1 MRTSPLLL
9 LLAVPAALLLLS
21 GCATQGLSES
31 ERNRLVGKTFVV
43 TGASSGIGRGVA
55 LQLGRSGA
63 NVVLAARR
71 TKALES
77 LAREIVVA
85 GGTPLVVTTD
95 ISRTEDMQHLLNAT
109 LERFGRID
117 GWINNAA
124 VMATGRFEDIPLEDH
139 QRLLDVNLKGTLT
152 GSYLAMR
159 QFRKQGEGVLINV
172 ASIDSEVPHTY
183 QASYS
188 ASKAGVLSLGRVL
201 NQELRLNEERGI
213 HVVTVMPWA
222 IDTPIWDH
230 AANYT
235 GHQPQMPTMDGPEKP
250 VNAIV
255 RATLYPRR
263 EITVGYKAKLAY
275 WSHRLT
281 PDLSDVFSR
290 HAVQKGQ
297 VDMNPPVPPT
307 SGNLHVPVETGQ
319 GVSGGIRERMREQS
333 EHSKEPQQQP
343 QPGAAQ

>member
-1 MRTSPLLL
+1 MMQTPPLFL
-9 LLAVPAALLLLS
+9 LLAVPAALLLLPT
-21 GCATQGLSES
+21 GATQGITDR
-31 ERNRLVGKTFVV
+31 ERNRLAGRTFVV

-63 NVVLAARR
+63 NVVIAARR
-71 TKALES
+71 TQALES
-77 LAREIVVA
+77 LAREIRVA

-95 ISRTEDMQHLLNAT
+95 ISSNADMQNLLDAA
-109 LERFGRID
+109 LHRFGRID
-117 GWINNAA
+117 GWINNAS
-124 VMATGRFEDIPLEDH
+124 VMATGDFASVPLEDH
-139 QRLLDVNLKGTLT
+139 QRVLDVNLKGTLT

-159 QFRKQGEGVLINV
+159 QFKTQGNGVLINV

-183 QASYS
+183 QAAYS

-201 NQELRLNEERGI
+201 NQELRLNRQRDI

-235 GHQPQMPTMDGPEKP
+235 EHQAQMPTMDGPEKP

-255 RATLYPRR
+255 RALVRPRK

-281 PDLSDVFSR
+281 PEVSDVMSR
-290 HAVQKGQ
+290 HAVQKAQ
-297 VDMNPPVPPT
+297 VDINPPVPSTP
-307 SGNLHVPVETGQ
+307 GNLHTPVEQGQ
-319 GVSGGIRERMREQS
+319 SVSGGIRQRM
-333 EHSKEPQQQP
+333 HQQH
-343 QPGAAQ
+343 AQQRTTL

>member
-1 MRTSPLLL
+1 MRTPPFLL
-9 LLAVPAALLLLS
+9 LLAIPAALLLLS
-21 GCATQGLSES
+21 GCAARGLTDS
-31 ERNRLVGKTFVV
+31 ERNQLAGKTFVV

-95 ISRTEDMQHLLNAT
+95 ISRTEDMQHLLHAT

-139 QRLLDVNLKGTLT
+139 QRLLDINLKGTLT
-152 GSYLAMR
+152 GSYLAIK
-159 QFRKQGEGVLINV
+159 QFRTQGAGVLINV

-183 QASYS
+183 QSSYS
-188 ASKAGVLSLGRVL
+188 ASKAGVLMLGRVL
-201 NQELRLNEERGI
+201 NQELRLNKERGI
-213 HVVTVMPWA
+213 QVVTVMPWA

-235 GHQPQMPTMDGPEKP
+235 GHQPQLPTLDGPEKP
-250 VNAIV
+250 VNTIV
-255 RATLYPRR
+255 RALLHPQQ

-275 WSHRLT
+275 WSHRLA
-281 PDLSDVFSR
+281 PDISDAISR
-290 HAVQKGQ
+290 HAVQAAE
-297 VDMNPPVPPT
+297 VDMNPAAPA
-307 SGNLHVPVETGQ
+307 SAGNLHVPMEEGQ
-319 GVSGGIRERMREQS
+319 GVSGGVRERMQRQGEQ
-333 EHSKEPQQQP
+333 HDATQ
-343 QPGAAQ
+343 